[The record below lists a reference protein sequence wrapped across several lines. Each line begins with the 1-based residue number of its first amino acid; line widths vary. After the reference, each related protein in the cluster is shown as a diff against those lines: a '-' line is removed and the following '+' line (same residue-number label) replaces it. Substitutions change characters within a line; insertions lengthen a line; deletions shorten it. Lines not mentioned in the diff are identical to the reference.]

1 MKKDYKILVAVLMT
15 GGGIL
20 LARYF
25 VRQYR
30 MLRNVCVSNV
40 NFNWAAE
47 LVQLAVDA
55 ADGNGFS
62 LNTLDAPFQLELSNS
77 SDIPV
82 TVKDI
87 NLSVFL
93 EGQKIGSIMDQQPTT
108 IDKNS
113 SVTLQLNLDIDEDVI
128 ESALLGTAQ
137 ATLFEGIY
145 SILSGQELPTTQIEV
160 SGIIDVKASFYES
173 FKIRYRLLRTPSQ
186 LIEEQSG
193 NCETINA

>member
-1 MKKDYKILVAVLMT
+1 MKKDYKILVAVLMA

-30 MLRNVCVSNV
+30 LLRNVCVSNV
-40 NFNWAAE
+40 NYNWAQE
-47 LVQLAVDA
+47 LVNLALDA
-55 ADGNGFS
+55 ADGNGFQY
-62 LNTLDAPFQLELSNS
+62 NTLDAPFELELSNS

-82 TVKDI
+82 TVKDV

-93 EGQKIGSIMDQQPTT
+93 EGQKIGSIIDLQPTT
-108 IDKNS
+108 VDKNS
-113 SVTLQLNLDIDEDVI
+113 SVTLRLNLDIDEAVI
-128 ESALLGTAQ
+128 QDAILATAQ
-137 ATLFEGIY
+137 QTLFEGII
-145 SILSGQELPTTQIEV
+145 SIISGQEMPTTQIEV

-173 FKIRYRLLRTPSQ
+173 FKIRYRLLRTPGQ

-193 NCETINA
+193 NCETING

>member
-1 MKKDYKILVAVLMT
+1 MKKDYKILVAVLMA

-20 LARYF
+20 IARYF

-30 MLRNVCVSNV
+30 LLRNVCVSNV
-40 NFNWAAE
+40 NFNWAEE
-47 LVQLAVDA
+47 LVTLAIDA

-62 LNTLDAPFQLELSNS
+62 YSTLDAPFQLELSNS

-82 TVKDI
+82 TVKDV

-93 EGQKIGSIMDQQPTT
+93 EGQKIGSIIDLQPTT
-108 IDKNS
+108 VDKNS
-113 SVTLQLNLDIDEDVI
+113 SVTLQLNLDIDEAVI
-128 ESALLGTAQ
+128 EDALVATAQ
-137 ATLFEGIY
+137 QTVLEGLWN
-145 SILSGQELPTTQIEV
+145 ILSGEPMPTTQIEV

-193 NCETINA
+193 NCETING

>member
-1 MKKDYKILVAVLMT
+1 MKKDYKILVAVLMA

-30 MLRNVCVSNV
+30 LLRNVCVSNV
-40 NFNWAAE
+40 NYNWAQE
-47 LVQLAVDA
+47 LVNLAIDA
-55 ADGNGFS
+55 ADGNGFQY
-62 LNTLDAPFQLELSNS
+62 NTLDAPFELELSNS

-82 TVKDI
+82 TVKDV

-93 EGQKIGSIMDQQPTT
+93 EGQKIGSIIDLQPTT

-113 SVTLQLNLDIDEDVI
+113 SVTLFLNLDIDEAVI
-128 ESALLGTAQ
+128 EDAILATAQ
-137 ATLFEGIY
+137 QTVLEGLW
-145 SILSGQELPTTQIEV
+145 SIIQGQEMPTTQIEV

-193 NCETINA
+193 NCETING